1 MGIPVFC
8 SGYLDV
14 HPPLTKEHIAIVEDV
29 VNLRETEQ
37 SRSIFAAIRASE
49 EPDLPYCGGQ
59 IYVTEDG
66 TTLQTEEDD
75 QRHGL
80 RLLLR
85 HLLKHFFPVHGYT
98 LNGEIQWDASDD
110 LYDRGTIYVKD
121 NSIEDVFTVL
131 FDPGPSWQPNHFADE
146 SMKKA
151 ILDLLA
157 SADVTGCTSDLT
169 VVSSQAL
176 SQVREILAKA
186 P

>member
-1 MGIPVFC
+1 MCIR
-8 SGYLDV
+8 
-14 HPPLTKEHIAIVEDV
+14 PLPKITP
-29 VNLRETEQ
+29 Q
-37 SRSIFAAIRASE
+37 SSKTWLISARPIFAAIRASE

-66 TTLQTEEDD
+66 TALQTEEDD

-121 NSIEDVFTVL
+121 NTVEDVFTVL

-146 SMKKA
+146 GMKKA
-151 ILDLLA
+151 ILELLT
-157 SADVTGCTSDLT
+157 SADDTGCSTGLT
-169 VVSSQAL
+169 AVSSESV
-176 SQVREILAKA
+176 SQIREIPAKV